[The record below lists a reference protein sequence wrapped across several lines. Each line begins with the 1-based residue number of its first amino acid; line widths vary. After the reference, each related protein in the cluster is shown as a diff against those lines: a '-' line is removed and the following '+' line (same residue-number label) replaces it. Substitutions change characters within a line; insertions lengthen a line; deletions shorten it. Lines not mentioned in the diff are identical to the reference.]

1 MNKFALLFTIFF
13 ALFAISFACDE
24 FNPNTST
31 IGECTATQKVSWK
44 PTDNV
49 PVLTPADL
57 DPQEL
62 GVHEER
68 MAYILAIAK
77 QQNKKFVASIYHQ
90 NGTFMCLGVNTGKPN
105 IISHGEIVAINNC
118 TALHGITSFTNYTLY
133 TTGEPCAMCASA
145 LLWADFKTIVWGTF
159 NSDLLCKIC
168 MSNIPMDSSYIFGR
182 YYGLRAVPPRVI
194 GGVLRTEADA
204 WFGTYCNRPTSIYY
218 IKPQCVCTNT
228 TSPLKIDQT
237 RYSSWFENG
246 KTVSQFGGTITNTG
260 SVTVT
265 NPTFTSTPLR
275 PNSIW
280 GLSVDESTK
289 LWSLQWYPVIQPGQS
304 FSFGYII
311 EGEDTIAFQPTA

>member
-1 MNKFALLFTIFF
+1 MNKIALLFTIFF

-31 IGECTATQKVSWK
+31 IGECTATQKASWK

-49 PVLTPADL
+49 QVLTPADL
-57 DPQEL
+57 DPQKL
-62 GVHEER
+62 GMHEER
-68 MAYILAIAK
+68 MAYVLAIAK

-90 NGTFMCLGVNTGKPN
+90 NGTLMCLGVNTGKPN

-133 TTGEPCAMCASA
+133 TSG
-145 LLWADFKTIVWGTF
+145 G
-159 NSDLLCKIC
+159 NDLLCKIC

-182 YYGLRAVPPRVI
+182 YYGLRASPPRVI

-204 WFGTYCNRPTSIYY
+204 WFGSYCSKPTSIYY

-265 NPTFTSTPLR
+265 NPTFTSSPNR

-280 GLSVDESTK
+280 GLSVNEATN

-311 EGEDTIAFQPTA
+311 DGEDTIAFQPTA

>member
-1 MNKFALLFTIFF
+1 MNKIALLFTIFF

-31 IGECTATQKVSWK
+31 IGECTATQKASWK
-44 PTDNV
+44 PTDNIQ
-49 PVLTPADL
+49 VLTPADL

-68 MAYILAIAK
+68 MAYVLAIAK

-90 NGTFMCLGVNTGKPN
+90 NGTLMCLGVNTGKPN

-133 TTGEPCAMCASA
+133 TSGEPCMIA

-168 MSNIPMDSSYIFGR
+168 MSNIPADSSYVFGR
-182 YYGLRAVPPRVI
+182 YYGLRANPPRVI

-204 WFGTYCNRPTSIYY
+204 WFGSYCNKPTSIYY
-218 IKPQCVCTNT
+218 IKPQCVCTNS

-265 NPTFTSTPLR
+265 NPTFTSTPNR

-280 GLSVDESTK
+280 GLSVNEATNQ
-289 LWSLQWYPVIQPGQS
+289 WSLQWYPVIQPGQS

-311 EGEDTIAFQPTA
+311 DGEDTIAFQPTA